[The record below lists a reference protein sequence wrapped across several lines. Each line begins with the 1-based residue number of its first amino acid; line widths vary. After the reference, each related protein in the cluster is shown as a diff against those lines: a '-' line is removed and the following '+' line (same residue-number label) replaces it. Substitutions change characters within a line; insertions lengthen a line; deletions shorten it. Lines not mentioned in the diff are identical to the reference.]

1 LKLQTLKG
9 ESVREGYNT
18 VRTSSHEVQLKL
30 LVSPDLKLVRVL
42 VEEKMG
48 TLLSSFCLVQ
58 MQLQNQMP

>member
-1 LKLQTLKG
+1 LSNAHKKLEIQSSKLQTLKG
-9 ESVREGYNT
+9 ESVREGYT

-48 TLLSSFCLVQ
+48 TLLSSFA
-58 MQLQNQMP
+58 